1 MILHNPYAF
10 ARDILHRAVA
20 HGDLIGHDAEG
31 NAVVALAIPQPEFD
45 ALATFDP
52 DGDPDVEDVCED
64 EGAQCEGEGE
74 QAEREP
80 EIDKGAE
87 DEGEPNIAHIWGGGS
102 DEPIRDSRRT
112 T

>member
-1 MILHNPYAF
+1 MIFRDPDAF

-45 ALATFDP
+45 ALATFDA
-52 DGDPDVEDVCED
+52 DGDADLEPQCED

-74 QAEREP
+74 QDEREP
-80 EIDKGAE
+80 ETDKGAE
-87 DEGEPNIAHIWGGGS
+87 DEGEPELARIYGGGS
-102 DEPIRDSRRT
+102 DEPIRDRRRT